1 MSMGTFSYR
10 PQARI
15 DISESA
21 EYIAQDSPDVAVAFV
36 RAVADTCRALAE
48 MPEMGVQRDY
58 ENPALLEARMMPVR
72 GYHKY
77 LIFIFR
83 IITTILMC
91 CAYYTAPVTYPR
103 YWEHKAPTIK

>member
-1 MSMGTFSYR
+1 MSKGTFSYR

-77 LIFIFR
+77 LIFYIPHHHNHIDVLR
-83 IITTILMC
+83 VLHGS
-91 CAYYTAPVTYPR
+91 R
-103 YWEHKAPTIK
+103 DLPTLLGT